1 MIKLNILTVL
11 ACILFSVF
19 TVSPA
24 HAAPDFWVVVKG
36 DIKNYYPKI
45 IPAYTFAYQSSAT
58 SGVQVGVADRTDNN
72 LSLLIKSAKTYS
84 EKECKSQK
92 KYAFDNFEI
101 KHVPFGDMHNVLSS
115 LSLNVICFD

>member
-1 MIKLNILTVL
+1 MTKLNILTVI

-19 TVSPA
+19 TVPA
-24 HAAPDFWVVVKG
+24 HAAPDFWIIVKG

-45 IPAYTFAYQSSAT
+45 IPVYTVVYQNSAT
-58 SGVQVGVADRTDNN
+58 SGVHVSVADRTDNN
-72 LSLLIKSAKTYS
+72 LSSLVKLAKTYA
-84 EKECKSQK
+84 EKECKNQK

-101 KHVPFGDMHNVLSS
+101 NHVPFGDMYNILSS